1 MSNDVRL
8 IVFDLGRVLV
18 RICDSWDHACAVAR
32 LPVKLP
38 PRDATVKP
46 ALHEATALMET
57 GRIDTA
63 EFCRRVAR
71 VFSVEPNHV
80 HSILG
85 CYLLGT
91 YPGVTELLDELSGAG
106 YVTACLSNTQ
116 TEHWN
121 QMSDPRDRAALP
133 MGRIRHH
140 FASHLL
146 GLRKPDDAIYARVE
160 RDTGFAGPQVVFFDD
175 MLENVEAAR
184 RRGWRAHHILRERDE
199 PVAQMREHLAE
210 HGGLRFMK

>member
-1 MSNDVRL
+1 MSSDIRL

-32 LPVKLP
+32 LPVKLR
-38 PRDATVKP
+38 PRDAALKA
-46 ALHEATALMET
+46 ALHEPTALMET

-71 VFSVEPNHV
+71 VFEVEPDHV
-80 HSILG
+80 SAILD
-85 CYLLGT
+85 CYLLGA
-91 YPGVTELLDELSGAG
+91 YSGVTELLDELNAAG

-121 QMSDPRDRAALP
+121 QMRDATNRAALP
-133 MGRIRHH
+133 MDRLRHH

-175 MLENVEAAR
+175 MSENVEAAR
-184 RRGWRAHHILRERDE
+184 RRGWRAHHIDRVRDE
-199 PVAQMREHLAE
+199 PVAQVREHLAE
-210 HGGLRFMK
+210 HGVLRFMK

>member
-1 MSNDVRL
+1 MPTDVRL
-8 IVFDLGRVLV
+8 VVFGLGRVLV
-18 RICDSWDHACAVAR
+18 RICASGDHACTVAR
-32 LPVKLP
+32 LPVNLP
-38 PRDATVKP
+38 PREAAMKA
-46 ALHEATALMET
+46 ALHEPTALMET

-71 VFSVEPNHV
+71 VFEVEPEHV
-80 HSILG
+80 GAILD
-85 CYLLGT
+85 CYLLGP
-91 YPGVTELLDELSGAG
+91 YPGVTELIDELNGAG
-106 YVTACLSNTQ
+106 LVTACLSNTQ
-116 TEHWN
+116 TEHWK
-121 QMSDPRDRAALP
+121 QMGDASNRAALP
-133 MGRIRHH
+133 MGRLRHH

-184 RRGWRAHHILRERDE
+184 RRGWRAHHILRTRDE

-210 HGGLRFMK
+210 HGVLRFMK

>member
-1 MSNDVRL
+1 MSKDIRL

-38 PRDATVKP
+38 PRDASLNA
-46 ALHEATALMET
+46 ALRESTALMET

-71 VFSVEPNHV
+71 VFGVEPGDV
-80 HSILG
+80 RSILD
-85 CYLLGT
+85 CYLIGT
-91 YPGVTELLDELSGAG
+91 YPGVTELLDELVAAG
-106 YVTACLSNTQ
+106 YVAACLSNTQ

-121 QMSDPRDRAALP
+121 QMRDPSNRAALP
-133 MGRIRHH
+133 MDRLRHH

-160 RDTGFAGPQVVFFDD
+160 RDTGYAGPQVLFFDD

-184 RRGWRAHHILRERDE
+184 RRGWRAHQILRDRDE
-199 PVAQMREHLAE
+199 PVAQVREHLAE
-210 HGGLRFMK
+210 HGVLRSDE